1 MERAR
6 LGIIREA
13 EWGEGQERTEMAGD
27 ESRDSER
34 KGPCPGSELREPS
47 TPR

>member
-1 MERAR
+1 M
-6 LGIIREA
+6 GVIKEA
-13 EWGEGQERTEMAGD
+13 EWSKFRKELRWPGD

-47 TPR
+47 PSE

>member
-6 LGIIREA
+6 LGVIREA
-13 EWGEGQERTEMAGD
+13 EWGVGQERTEMAGD

-47 TPR
+47 PPG